1 MDALNLS
8 SCLETHLLPN
18 ILSIMPHST
27 ATKPMLPGALIADGC
42 FLPDAPEQV
51 PDSTKEED
59 KIDDD
64 SHAQESTRK
73 VPGSEVKLDDLFDDL
88 VDDEDDGLLDS
99 RGSNSNDGSSPPEA
113 PL

>member
-1 MDALNLS
+1 M
-8 SCLETHLLPN
+8 
-18 ILSIMPHST
+18 MPHST
-27 ATKPMLPGALIADGC
+27 ASKPMLPGALITGDC

-64 SHAQESTRK
+64 SHAEESTRK
-73 VPGSEVKLDDLFDDL
+73 VTGTEVKLDDLFDDFG
-88 VDDEDDGLLDS
+88 DDEDVELLGS
-99 RGSNSNDGSSPPEA
+99 GSSNSNNESSPSEA